1 MSDIN
6 DVVSELW
13 SRWWFVHSSTP
24 AWDEVDALCDAVFRA
39 EYGTIHGVILGPPQ
53 ARRLRGA
60 AKPHPRLKQFLK
72 GVDLQDELDP

>member
-13 SRWWFVHSSTP
+13 SRWWFQHPVTT
-24 AWDEVDALCDAVFRA
+24 AWAEVDAFCDAVFMA
-39 EYGTIHGVILGPPQ
+39 EYGPIHG
-53 ARRLRGA
+53 AR
-60 AKPHPRLKQFLK
+60 PHPRLKQFLK